1 VIVNDAP
8 LVATHIFVTSLV
20 CKREV
25 IRVVAALV
33 IIIVLL
39 IIAGLTAAGR
49 SFRVVQQYEK
59 GIIYRFGRVLPEVRG
74 PGLHVIRPIGDRMQK
89 VNMQI
94 VAMAVPAQDGIT
106 RDNVSVRVDAVVYF
120 RVVDPIKATVNVQD
134 YMFAIA
140 QQAQTSLRSI
150 IGQSEMDQLLAERES
165 VNRELRRVI
174 DEPTEAPWGI
184 RVERVEVKDVSLP
197 EGMKRSMSRQA
208 EAERERRARI
218 ITADGEYQA
227 SKRLAAAANVMARDP
242 AALQLRLLQ
251 TVVEVAG
258 ERNSTLV
265 MPVPVELLR
274 FFDRMTPGASRPA
287 EARPEEPEDLGDAEV
302 AEAEAEI
309 SMAHVAALEDS
320 EVPPVPEVE
329 PVSDVVP
336 ELPSAAAEPDL
347 APLPEPEGLPSS
359 EVPPSPVST
368 APASSPADAFSASPV
383 SDSPVSDSAV
393 SDNAVSDSAVS
404 DNEATASLPV
414 VDPAITDSVANGTA
428 DGAIGGVADESPVP
442 PARKPRST
450 TPRKPRTPAA
460 ERKPRATGERTPRQE
475 ADR

>member
-1 VIVNDAP
+1 MAAIV
-8 LVATHIFVTSLV
+8 
-20 CKREV
+20 
-25 IRVVAALV
+25 V
-33 IIIVLL
+33 IIVILV
-39 IIAGLTAAGR
+39 IAGLIAAGR
-49 SFRVVQQYEK
+49 TFRVVQQYEK
-59 GIIYRFGRVLPEVRG
+59 GIVYRFGRVLPEVRG
-74 PGLHVIRPIGDRMQK
+74 PGLTYLRPIGDRMQK

-94 VAMAVPAQDGIT
+94 VAMTVPAQDGIT

-165 VNRELRRVI
+165 VNRELRRII
-174 DEPTEAPWGI
+174 DEPTEGPWGI

-251 TVVEVAG
+251 TMVEVAG
-258 ERNSTLV
+258 ERNSTLI

-274 FFDRMTPGASRPA
+274 FFEKMAPGPPRAPEVA
-287 EARPEEPEDLGDAEV
+287 EEPEDLGDAEV

-309 SMAHVAALEDS
+309 SMANVPELDQAPVPQLDEAA
-320 EVPPVPEVE
+320 VPPVPEVE
-329 PVSDVVP
+329 PPADIAPVP
-336 ELPSAAAEPDL
+336 EVEPAPDVAPVPEPPPVAEAPPAPRMPSAAETTQEFPAATDF
-347 APLPEPEGLPSS
+347 AAADLPSTTVS
-359 EVPPSPVST
+359 ETGSVIDPG
-368 APASSPADAFSASPV
+368 PAVADATAGPAGSATP
-383 SDSPVSDSAV
+383 
-393 SDNAVSDSAVS
+393 
-404 DNEATASLPV
+404 
-414 VDPAITDSVANGTA
+414 NGA
-428 DGAIGGVADESPVP
+428 DGNGGRTRSAG
-442 PARKPRST
+442 ARR
-450 TPRKPRTPAA
+450 
-460 ERKPRATGERTPRQE
+460 PRATGERKPRTPPTVARKPRVTGE
-475 ADR
+475 AQAAGGPAPE